1 VPSARV
7 LERLFAAIDAEEA
20 RAPRRRWFDLRSR
33 ISEFLSSP
41 TPRTLAW
48 SATAAAVAI
57 LVQAAV
63 IASVVVV

>member
-20 RAPRRRWFDLRSR
+20 RAPRHRWFDLRSR

-41 TPRTLAW
+41 MKGK
-48 SATAAAVAI
+48 V
-57 LVQAAV
+57 
-63 IASVVVV
+63 